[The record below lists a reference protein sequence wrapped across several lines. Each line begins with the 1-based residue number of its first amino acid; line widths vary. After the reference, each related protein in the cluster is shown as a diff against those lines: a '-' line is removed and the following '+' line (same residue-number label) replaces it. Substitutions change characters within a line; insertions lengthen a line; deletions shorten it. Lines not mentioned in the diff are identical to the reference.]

1 MVMVMLMV
9 MVRVMAMEMAT
20 MLFFKHIMTIRST
33 STQKVTHSNAPRVQ
47 VLDTVL
53 RYCLHVQKVA
63 AMMVQWCVGWEPL
76 VLDLRTIRIHQT
88 TMLPI

>member
-47 VLDTVL
+47 VLGTAVL
-53 RYCLHVQKVA
+53 STCTESCPHDGSVVRSLAESLLY
-63 AMMVQWCVGWEPL
+63 
-76 VLDLRTIRIHQT
+76 
-88 TMLPI
+88 